1 MDFIRKYFPLSF
13 KEKRDVAAL
22 VITVA
27 IYVIAGVIVSAA
39 MLLLKAIPIV
49 NLTVGL
55 VGLLTDLYI
64 TAGIALTFLDYF
76 KVIK

>member
-22 VITVA
+22 VITVV
-27 IYVIAGVIVSAA
+27 IYVVAGVIVSAA